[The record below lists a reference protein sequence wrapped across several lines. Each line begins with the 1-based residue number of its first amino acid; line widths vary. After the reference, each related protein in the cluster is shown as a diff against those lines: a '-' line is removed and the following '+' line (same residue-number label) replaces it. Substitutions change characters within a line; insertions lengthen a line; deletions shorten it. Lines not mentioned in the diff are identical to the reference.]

1 MAKVLL
7 LRSSEGKVLVA
18 PTWDNRR
25 TALARPLQ
33 TGVPSRALERVV
45 QFWTKHALAEVSG
58 EPLESL
64 AAWDANFL
72 RRLHHDGLTMEIAT
86 AARQLRL
93 NDDLAEMLSDFAL
106 VGRSAVSTASHAR
119 AATRADVAAAA
130 RADLAVAWCAAGADH
145 ATAVRAARSDPVRA
159 WCAAHAR
166 VDPAASPDHAAAS
179 RARGRQQAEE
189 EEEESAC
196 HHRKRPMAVTLPAA
210 APRLPVP
217 EAAALLKV
225 TAPAQLH
232 PSKPAAS
239 SLRARR
245 GLPELSCK
253 CPKQSLLAGSR
264 RLPA

>member
-18 PTWDNRR
+18 PTWDMRR

-33 TGVPSRALERVV
+33 TGVPSRALERVI

-93 NDDLAEMLSDFAL
+93 NDDLAEMLSDFTL

-159 WCAAHAR
+159 WCAAHVR
-166 VDPAASPDHAAAS
+166 VDPAAWPDQAAAS

-189 EEEESAC
+189 EESAC
-196 HHRKRPMAVTLPAA
+196 HHRKRLMAVALPAA

-217 EAAALLKV
+217 EAAALLKA

-245 GLPELSCK
+245 ELPELSCK
-253 CPKQSLLAGSR
+253 CPKQSLLLAASR